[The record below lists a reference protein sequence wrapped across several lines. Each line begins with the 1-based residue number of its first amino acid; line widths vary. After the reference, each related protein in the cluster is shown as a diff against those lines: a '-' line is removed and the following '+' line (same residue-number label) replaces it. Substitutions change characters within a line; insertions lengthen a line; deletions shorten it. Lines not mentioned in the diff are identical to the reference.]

1 MPGRKPRRDVGHTT
15 PLIKGENLDAVLA
28 TPFIRANKNFPPPG
42 VLDHVGGKL
51 GRDKGDPSRV
61 NLIET
66 VLPCNGGRPP
76 PRLGNL
82 TFIVSTPREHSVSK
96 PAWEP

>member
-15 PLIKGENLDAVLA
+15 PLIKGEHLDAVLA
-28 TPFIRANKNFPPPG
+28 TPFIRANKNFPTPG

-66 VLPCNGGRPP
+66 VLPCNGGRRPP
-76 PRLGNL
+76 PLGHSP
-82 TFIVSTPREHSVSK
+82 FILHDHGDHTISSAR
-96 PAWEP
+96 W